1 MLSLEIISKINKL
14 YEKDFLGDS
23 LLFSEDEKSQIY
35 DEVGRILNNVLNNRG
50 ENIPSYRYKVVV
62 VALVELTKEWNLD
75 SESWFSFLFKKLVGS
90 SVSDEK
96 KRKVLFADNKMYKF
110 YWK

>member
-35 DEVGRILNNVLNNRG
+35 DEVGRI
-50 ENIPSYRYKVVV
+50 
-62 VALVELTKEWNLD
+62 
-75 SESWFSFLFKKLVGS
+75 
-90 SVSDEK
+90 
-96 KRKVLFADNKMYKF
+96 
-110 YWK
+110 